1 MTHRTT
7 GTTGD
12 PLLAATRPLR
22 ILVLHGPNLNLT
34 GRREPEVYGT
44 TTLADIDARLRAM
57 AADRA
62 VALTIVQSN
71 HEGALI
77 DAIHAAMTPDGVSGP
92 ATPDDG
98 VGGILINAGGLS
110 HTSVALRDAVA
121 AAGVPAVEV
130 HLSNVAARE
139 EFRRTSVLGAV
150 CVGGVYGFGAESYRL
165 GLAALL
171 HVLAS
176 IAADG

>member
-1 MTHRTT
+1 MSTT
-7 GTTGD
+7 TV
-12 PLLAATRPLR
+12 PKHR

-34 GRREPEVYGT
+34 GRREPALYGT
-44 TTLADIDARLRAM
+44 TTLPAIDARLHAL
-57 AADRA
+57 AAERGA
-62 VALTIVQSN
+62 VLTIIQSN

-77 DAIHAAMTPDGVSGP
+77 DAIHAAMDGGL
-92 ATPDDG
+92 DG
-98 VGGILINAGGLS
+98 IVINGGGLS

-121 AAGVPAVEV
+121 AAAVPAVEV

-165 GLAALL
+165 GLLALL
-171 HVLAS
+171 HALEANA
-176 IAADG
+176 IH